1 MDFRHPIESIIPGAQ
16 GRVLA
21 VLLNSTGDLNVR
33 NIARIGGVSVAQAS
47 RVLPGRVELGIVE
60 RREVPPSSLF
70 RLIPEHVAS
79 RSLLELVNVRRGL
92 FGELGILSES
102 LNPKPTS
109 VIVFGSV
116 ARGDSGDGSDL
127 DLIVVRPSDLPNDD
141 RWIDELEKFRISA
154 QRASGNSV
162 ELLEVGS
169 TEIGN
174 RLTALDG
181 VWCDVR
187 REGIVVFG
195 SSLKELMTTDV

>member
-47 RVLPGRVELGIVE
+47 RVLPGLVDLGIIE

>member
-47 RVLPGRVELGIVE
+47 RVLPGLVELGIVE